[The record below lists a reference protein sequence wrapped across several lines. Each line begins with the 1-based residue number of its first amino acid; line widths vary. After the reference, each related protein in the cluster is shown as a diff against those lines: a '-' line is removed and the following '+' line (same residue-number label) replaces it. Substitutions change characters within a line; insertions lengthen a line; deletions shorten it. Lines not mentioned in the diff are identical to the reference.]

1 MKRINEIFHSLQGE
15 GYNTG
20 TAAVFV
26 RFSGCNLQCHFCD
39 TPHHSGTVMSEKQII
54 EEILQYPLAP
64 LIVLTG
70 GEPSLF
76 IDHDF
81 VALLKRYTGK
91 LVAIETN
98 GTNPLPD
105 NLDWVTLSPK
115 GAYRG
120 GDTFPLVI
128 DHCDELKVV
137 YTGQPL
143 APYFDIRATHR
154 FLQPCYCDD
163 AAARQQNIE
172 ATIKA
177 VLDDPRW
184 RLSIQTHRL
193 LGIR

>member
-26 RFSGCNLQCHFCD
+26 RFSGCNLQCNFCD
-39 TPHHSGTVMSEKQII
+39 TRHNEGTVMTER
-54 EEILQYPLAP
+54 EIVNEIMQYPLAP
-64 LIVLTG
+64 LVVLTG

-76 IDHDF
+76 IDYDF
-81 VALLKRYTGK
+81 VAMLKHLTGK
-91 LVAIETN
+91 RIAIETN
-98 GTNPLPD
+98 GTNMLPD

-115 GAYRG
+115 GAYPG
-120 GDTFPLVI
+120 GDAFPLVI
-128 DHCDELKVV
+128 DSCDELKVV

-143 APYFDIRATHR
+143 DQYFDIQARHY

-163 AAARQQNIE
+163 DSTRQHNIE
-172 ATIKA
+172 LTIQA
-177 VLDDPRW
+177 VMRDPRW
-184 RLSIQTHRL
+184 RLSLQTHRL

>member
-26 RFSGCNLQCHFCD
+26 RFSGCNLQCNFCD
-39 TPHHSGTVMSEKQII
+39 TQHNEGTVMTER
-54 EEILQYPLAP
+54 EIVNEIMQYPLAP
-64 LIVLTG
+64 LVVLTG

-81 VALLKRYTGK
+81 VAMLKHLTGK
-91 LVAIETN
+91 RIAIETN
-98 GTNPLPD
+98 GTNMLPD

-115 GAYRG
+115 GAYPG
-120 GDTFPLVI
+120 GEAFPLVI
-128 DHCDELKVV
+128 DICDELKVV

-143 APYFDIRATHR
+143 DQYFDIQARHY

-163 AAARQQNIE
+163 DSTRQHNIE
-172 ATIKA
+172 LTIQA
-177 VLDDPRW
+177 VMRDPRW
-184 RLSIQTHRL
+184 RLSLQTHRL